1 MMLFLVIGIASGLL
15 CGLVG
20 AVSGR
25 LIGTILSVT
34 PVFGWSVVLASLARD
49 GLTDPEYR
57 ALGLAL
63 LGVLV
68 GFFASQLVRRRR
80 RGAHR

>member
-1 MMLFLVIGIASGLL
+1 MMLFLAIGLASGLL
-15 CGLVG
+15 CGVTG

-25 LIGTILSVT
+25 LIGTLLSAT
-34 PVFGWSVVLASLARD
+34 PVIGWLVVLTSLARD

-57 ALGLAL
+57 ALGVAL

-68 GFFASQLVRRRR
+68 GLSASQLVRRRR